1 MGYDVFENLCKKK
14 GVRPYHVSLETGVST
29 ATISS
34 WKTGR
39 YTPKTEKLQKLA
51 DYFGVTV
58 DYLLTGE
65 APEQES
71 SSGKKYYF
79 SDETAEVAQELF
91 DDPDLRVLFDS
102 ARDSRPED
110 LRLAADMLRRLKET
124 NIDG

>member
-1 MGYDVFENLCKKK
+1 MGYDIFENLCQKA
-14 GVRPYHVSLETGVST
+14 GVRPYHVSQETGVST

-39 YTPKTEKLQKLA
+39 YTPKADKLQKIA

-65 APEQES
+65 QPEQES
-71 SSGKKYYF
+71 ATGKKWYF
-79 SDETAEVAQELF
+79 SDETAAVAQEIFENPDLHALF
-91 DDPDLRVLFDS
+91 DA
-102 ARDSRPED
+102 ARGSRPED
-110 LRLAADMLRRLKET
+110 LRLTKDMLLRLKST